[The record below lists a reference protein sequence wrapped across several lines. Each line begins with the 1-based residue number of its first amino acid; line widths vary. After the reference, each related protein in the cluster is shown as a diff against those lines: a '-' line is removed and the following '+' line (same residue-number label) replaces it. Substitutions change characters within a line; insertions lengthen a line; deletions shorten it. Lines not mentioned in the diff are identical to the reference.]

1 MNYEREALALI
12 DRMMAKP
19 LTAHEIALWHA
30 LAAISARCGKSEG
43 LSVPM
48 DLLKVYTGSSKD
60 SVERARNG
68 LKTKGLIDW
77 QSQRGR
83 KAPLYTLYGVA
94 AQTAAQ
100 RAPQSAPQSAAQAA
114 AQPAPQSTPLYT
126 TAINSSCEIRA
137 QGAAQGAGN
146 GGCEIRAR
154 SVAPVA
160 INSSCEI
167 RAQGA
172 TQGAAQGAARMT
184 QEEADA
190 LQREMDDVLEA
201 AAEIGIPQSAA
212 DLSHGNRL
220 VADYSAAWV
229 REAIRRAGT
238 GSASTRSWRYVEGI
252 LRKWRERGGM
262 DEARQAAR
270 VAAVGAESDRR
281 REDARTLARLRGE
294 LPR

>member
-100 RAPQSAPQSAAQAA
+100 RAPQSAAQAA

-137 QGAAQGAGN
+137 QGAAQGAARSVGPVAGN
-146 GGCEIRAR
+146 GGAQ
-154 SVAPVA
+154 SV
-160 INSSCEI
+160 
-167 RAQGA
+167 
-172 TQGAAQGAARMT
+172 AQGAARMT

-212 DLSHGNRL
+212 DLSHGHRL

-270 VAAVGAESDRR
+270 TAAVGAESDRR

>member
-1 MNYEREALALI
+1 MNYAREALALI
-12 DRMMAKP
+12 DRMIARP

-83 KAPLYTLYGVA
+83 KAPLYTIYSVAEQIA
-94 AQTAAQ
+94 AQPAPQHTPQHTPQPAPLYPTATINSSSNIRAQIAAQ
-100 RAPQSAPQSAAQAA
+100 STP
-114 AQPAPQSTPLYT
+114 QPAPQSTP
-126 TAINSSCEIRA
+126 
-137 QGAAQGAGN
+137 Q
-146 GGCEIRAR
+146 
-154 SVAPVA
+154 PVA
-160 INSSCEI
+160 
-167 RAQGA
+167 Q
-172 TQGAAQGAARMT
+172 TLPLLT

-190 LQREMDDVLEA
+190 LQREMDDVLDA

-212 DLSHGNRL
+212 DLSQGNRL

-238 GSASTRSWRYVEGI
+238 GSASTRCWRYVEAI
-252 LRKWRERGGM
+252 LRRWRERGGM
-262 DEARQAAR
+262 DEARQDAR
-270 VAAVGAESDRR
+270 APESEADSARL

>member
-1 MNYEREALALI
+1 MNYAREALALI

-83 KAPLYTLYGVA
+83 KAPVYTIYSVAEQIAAQPAPQPAPQHTPQPAPLYTTATINSSSNIRAQIA
-94 AQTAAQ
+94 AQST
-100 RAPQSAPQSAAQAA
+100 P
-114 AQPAPQSTPLYT
+114 QPAPQSTP
-126 TAINSSCEIRA
+126 
-137 QGAAQGAGN
+137 QPAAQTL
-146 GGCEIRAR
+146 
-154 SVAPVA
+154 PLL
-160 INSSCEI
+160 
-167 RAQGA
+167 
-172 TQGAAQGAARMT
+172 T

-190 LQREMDDVLEA
+190 LQREMDDVLDA

-212 DLSHGNRL
+212 DLSQGNRL

-238 GSASTRSWRYVEGI
+238 GSASTRCWRYVEAI
-252 LRKWRERGGM
+252 LRRWRERGGM
-262 DEARQAAR
+262 DEAHQDMRAPAGEEDSAR
-270 VAAVGAESDRR
+270 L

>member
-1 MNYEREALALI
+1 
-12 DRMMAKP
+12 
-19 LTAHEIALWHA
+19 
-30 LAAISARCGKSEG
+30 
-43 LSVPM
+43 M

-137 QGAAQGAGN
+137 QGAARSVGPVAGNSGAQSVAQGAAQEAGN
-146 GGCEIRAR
+146 GGAQ
-154 SVAPVA
+154 SV
-160 INSSCEI
+160 
-167 RAQGA
+167 
-172 TQGAAQGAARMT
+172 AQGAARMT

-270 VAAVGAESDRR
+270 AAAVGAESDRR

>member
-1 MNYEREALALI
+1 MDYAREALALI
-12 DRMMAKP
+12 DRMIARP

-83 KAPLYTLYGVA
+83 KAPLYTIYSVAEQIA
-94 AQTAAQ
+94 AQPAPQHTPQPAPQHTPQPAPQHTPQHTPQPAPLYTTATINSSSNIRAQIAAQ
-100 RAPQSAPQSAAQAA
+100 STP
-114 AQPAPQSTPLYT
+114 QPAPQSTP
-126 TAINSSCEIRA
+126 
-137 QGAAQGAGN
+137 QPAAQTL
-146 GGCEIRAR
+146 
-154 SVAPVA
+154 PLL
-160 INSSCEI
+160 
-167 RAQGA
+167 
-172 TQGAAQGAARMT
+172 T

-190 LQREMDDVLEA
+190 LQREMDDVLDA

-212 DLSHGNRL
+212 DLSQGNRL

-238 GSASTRSWRYVEGI
+238 GSASTRCWRYVEAI
-252 LRKWRERGGM
+252 LRRWRERGGM
-262 DEARQAAR
+262 DEARQDAR
-270 VAAVGAESDRR
+270 APESEADSARL

>member
-1 MNYEREALALI
+1 MNYAREALALI
-12 DRMMAKP
+12 DRMIARP

-83 KAPLYTLYGVA
+83 KAPLYTIYSVA
-94 AQTAAQ
+94 EQI
-100 RAPQSAPQSAAQAA
+100 A
-114 AQPAPQSTPLYT
+114 AQPAPQST
-126 TAINSSCEIRA
+126 A
-137 QGAAQGAGN
+137 QPAAQTL
-146 GGCEIRAR
+146 
-154 SVAPVA
+154 PLL
-160 INSSCEI
+160 
-167 RAQGA
+167 
-172 TQGAAQGAARMT
+172 T

-190 LQREMDDVLEA
+190 LQREMDDVLDA

-212 DLSHGNRL
+212 DLSQGNRL

-238 GSASTRSWRYVEGI
+238 GSASTRCWRYVEAI
-252 LRKWRERGGM
+252 LRRWRERGGM
-262 DEARQAAR
+262 DEAHQDMRAPAGEEDSAR
-270 VAAVGAESDRR
+270 L